1 MNIARPQITSL
12 RNFLTVGRLCQTP
25 LDALQRMALVTIGKS
40 AAGEVS
46 VFAYEFF
53 DLSDDAIE
61 FIDEI

>member
-1 MNIARPQITSL
+1 MNTARPQITSL
-12 RNFLTVGRLCQTP
+12 RNFLTLGRLCQRP

-46 VFAYEFF
+46 VFAHEFF